1 MLPTPVLAL
10 LDLAIY
16 IGIPVSVVMGL
27 LIWSLRRQLDPMVL
41 DRKREKEAK
50 ARRRAQRRQ

>member
-1 MLPTPVLAL
+1 MPL
-10 LDLAIY
+10 LFATGLKLVGY
-16 IGIPVSVVMGL
+16 IGVPVVVVMGL

>member
-1 MLPTPVLAL
+1 MPLLFATAL
-10 LDLAIY
+10 KLVGY
-16 IGIPVSVVMGL
+16 IGVPVVVVMGL

>member
-1 MLPTPVLAL
+1 MPLLFATAL
-10 LDLAIY
+10 KLVGY
-16 IGIPVSVVMGL
+16 IGVPVVVVMGL

-50 ARRRAQRRQ
+50 GRRRAQRRQ